1 MNGPSEPVREPGKIC
16 RDAVFEDQ
24 DLDERKIHDSFDH
37 NGRWKT
43 GPAQWASN
51 PERLLEQK
59 AFLDIIG
66 KCLQELPERPAQALT
81 MRELEG
87 ESTQTICKVLNV
99 TATNCWMILH
109 RARFLMRKCIET
121 KWLK

>member
-1 MNGPSEPVREPGKIC
+1 M
-16 RDAVFEDQ
+16 FEDQ